1 MVGKMGWL
9 IKNHFKKRNNDLIKL
24 SVRLKSC
31 FATLSQELNVL
42 HECLPTLIAK

>member
-9 IKNHFKKRNNDLIKL
+9 IKNHFKKRNKDLIKL

-31 FATLSQELNVL
+31 FATLSQE
-42 HECLPTLIAK
+42 HECLSTLIAK